1 MFRKTDN
8 ANNNNAVAVAA
19 RPAKKDASILT
30 IIGKDV
36 NILGN
41 IVSDGNVDFSGTL
54 DGNIRCETL
63 TLREECSV
71 KGEIVATTVL
81 VYGKVRGL
89 IRAKSVHLFATANIE
104 GVIMHE
110 SIKIEDGAFVDAK
123 FKRTDKVRTKEE
135 SEFSFDETGDVV
147 ESKVL
152 DNLRLIAG

>member
-1 MFRKTDN
+1 MFRKTEN
-8 ANNNNAVAVAA
+8 SVAVVTK
-19 RPAKKDASILT
+19 PAGKPVSKKDSIPT

-41 IVSDGNVDFSGTL
+41 IVSEGNVDFNGTL

-63 TLREECSV
+63 TLREDSSI
-71 KGEIVATTVL
+71 KGEVVANSVL
-81 VYGKVRGL
+81 AYGKIRGL
-89 IRAKSVHLFATANIE
+89 IRAKIVQLFSSSNIE

-110 SIKIEDGAFVDAK
+110 AITIEDGAFVDAK

-135 SEFSFDETGDVV
+135 SEFSFDDNNDTVQ
-147 ESKVL
+147 SKVL

>member
-1 MFRKTDN
+1 MFRKTE
-8 ANNNNAVAVAA
+8 NNNTAVTVSK
-19 RPAKKDASILT
+19 PTAKKDAVFT

-41 IVSDGNVDFSGTL
+41 IVSEGSVDFSGTI
-54 DGNIRCETL
+54 DGNIRCESL
-63 TLREECSV
+63 TLRGESCV
-71 KGEIVATTVL
+71 KGEIVATNVYA
-81 VYGKVRGL
+81 YGKIRGL

-110 SIKIEDGAFVDAK
+110 AIKIEDGAFVDAK

-135 SEFSFDETGDVV
+135 SEFSFE
-147 ESKVL
+147 ESADSFEPKIL